1 MKLNF
6 KLHIK
11 EKISKAMKGICIIKK
26 LSNVLPRKSLIT
38 IYKSFVRPHL
48 DYSDLIYDQP
58 NNESFCQQI
67 ESVQYNASLAITGAI
82 KGTSRLKLYNEIG
95 LESLKFRRWFR
106 KLCTFY
112 KIKSTG
118 LPSYLYDLI
127 PKSSHMYNTRSVE
140 NVAMLYSRTDIF
152 KYSCFLSAISEWN
165 KSDLKMRQ
173 SKTLLTFRNAL
184 IKIVRPIPEPIYN
197 VHNPVGLK
205 LLTKRL
211 RLGLSHLNQHKFNH
225 NFRDCL
231 NPLCSCSLE
240 VESVSHFFLHCH
252 YYSTIRSTLLN
263 ELQSID
269 INLLNQEDDIV
280 LETLLYQS
288 TKFNNNQ
295 NFRLLSSSIDII
307 LKYEIFSG
315 SLL

>member
-1 MKLNF
+1 
-6 KLHIK
+6 
-11 EKISKAMKGICIIKK
+11 MKGICIKK

-48 DYSDLIYDQP
+48 DYGDLIYDQP

-67 ESVQYNASLAITGAI
+67 KVFNIMLPLQSLVL
-82 KGTSRLKLYNEIG
+82 LKEHSDLN
-95 LESLKFRRWFR
+95 
-106 KLCTFY
+106 LCTFY
-112 KIKSTG
+112 KIKRTG

-127 PKSSHMYNTRSVE
+127 PKSSHMYNTRRVE
-140 NVAMLYSRTDIF
+140 DVAMLYSRTDIF
-152 KYSCFLSAISEWN
+152 KYSFFLSTISEWN
-165 KSDLKMRQ
+165 KLDLKIRQ
-173 SKTLLTFRNAL
+173 SKTLLTFRHAL
-184 IKIVRPIPEPIYN
+184 IKIGRPIPKPIYN

-205 LLTKRL
+205 LLTRL

-225 NFRDCL
+225 NFQNCL

-252 YYSTIRSTLLN
+252 YYSNIHSTLLN

-280 LETLLYQS
+280 VEVLLYGS

-295 NFRLLSSSIDII
+295 NFRLLSSSIDYI
-307 LKYEIFSG
+307 LKPKRFSG

>member
-1 MKLNF
+1 MLPLQSLVLLKE
-6 KLHIK
+6 HIK
-11 EKISKAMKGICIIKK
+11 G
-26 LSNVLPRKSLIT
+26 
-38 IYKSFVRPHL
+38 
-48 DYSDLIYDQP
+48 
-58 NNESFCQQI
+58 
-67 ESVQYNASLAITGAI
+67 
-82 KGTSRLKLYNEIG
+82 LKLYHEIG

-106 KLCTFY
+106 KLCTFF
-112 KIKSTG
+112 KIKSTS
-118 LPSYLYDLI
+118 LPSYLFDLI
-127 PKSSHMYNTRSVE
+127 PKSSQMYIIRLLDD
-140 NVAMLYSRTDIF
+140 VATLYSRTDIF
-152 KYSCFLSAISEWN
+152 KYLFFPSTISEWN
-165 KSDLKMRQ
+165 KLELKIRQ

-184 IKIVRPIPEPIYN
+184 MKIGTPIPKPVYN

-205 LLTKRL
+205 LLTRL

-225 NFRDCL
+225 NFQDCL

-252 YYSTIRSTLLN
+252 YYSNIRSTLLN

-280 LETLLYQS
+280 VEVLLYGS

-295 NFRLLSSSIDII
+295 NFRLLSSSIDYI
-307 LKYEIFSG
+307 LKSERFSG

>member
-1 MKLNF
+1 
-6 KLHIK
+6 
-11 EKISKAMKGICIIKK
+11 
-26 LSNVLPRKSLIT
+26 
-38 IYKSFVRPHL
+38 
-48 DYSDLIYDQP
+48 
-58 NNESFCQQI
+58 
-67 ESVQYNASLAITGAI
+67 
-82 KGTSRLKLYNEIG
+82 
-95 LESLKFRRWFR
+95 
-106 KLCTFY
+106 
-112 KIKSTG
+112 
-118 LPSYLYDLI
+118 
-127 PKSSHMYNTRSVE
+127 MYNTRSVE

-152 KYSCFLSAISEWN
+152 KYSCFPSAISEWN

-205 LLTKRL
+205 LLTRL

-240 VESVSHFFLHCH
+240 GESVSRFFLHCH

-295 NFRLLSSSIDII
+295 NFRLLSSSIDFI
-307 LKYEIFSG
+307 LKSERFSG